1 MISFKKDMCKKTMI
15 ANSGEI
21 QITQCSNCKMINVWK
36 PGLLLSFSFNQFY
49 EFTKVAKKL
58 NFDKYFEYGPDGNR
72 IVILSTPF
80 PDICLKF
87 TRAELNDFVHAIDEA
102 MYMHKVYEL
111 VHS

>member
-1 MISFKKDMCKKTMI
+1 MCKKTMI
-15 ANSGEI
+15 ANSGDI
-21 QITQCSNCKMINVWK
+21 QITQCNNCKMINVWK

-49 EFTKVAKKL
+49 EFTKVAKQL
-58 NFDKYFEYGPDGNR
+58 NFDKFFEYSPDGNR
-72 IVILSTPF
+72 VVILFTPF

-87 TRAELNDFVHAIDEA
+87 TRAELHDFVSAIDEA